1 MSWLNNSWGWVVFF
15 SPKKVLSIIW
25 GNIHYLCGREQQM
38 ARDFFLHME
47 KTIQCMLIREFCGF
61 WSVQELP
68 GLLLWLGS
76 VQIPS
81 HILALDMNWESAEQL
96 LHWAGLLHSCSV
108 ASALCLWSFTDRGW
122 FGLCFFKK
130 KSCCITC
137 ISNQLG
143 SCHSNRM
150 ARLFMSLGI
159 EQRRAGII
167 LTSWWNQL
175 SMYLTLQLSYIKRQC
190 LTW

>member
-1 MSWLNNSWGWVVFF
+1 MSWLNNSWGWVFF
-15 SPKKVLSIIW
+15 FFPKKSTQHNLRQYTLFVWW
-25 GNIHYLCGREQQM
+25 GTTDGEG
-38 ARDFFLHME
+38 FFLHME

-167 LTSWWNQL
+167 LTSWCNQL